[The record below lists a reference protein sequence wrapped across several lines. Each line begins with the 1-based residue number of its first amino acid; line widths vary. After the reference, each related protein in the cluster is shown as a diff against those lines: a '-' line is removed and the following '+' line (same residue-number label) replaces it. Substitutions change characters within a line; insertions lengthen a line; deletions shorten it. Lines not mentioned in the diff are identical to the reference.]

1 MKTLSYADL
10 WQAEENVEWKNLLQ
24 HVCNTSERI
33 EDSSARRLT
42 KCTDLVRTEI
52 DRRYISNAALSEA
65 LLLLQFSHSKYAVDV
80 FCNTNAAGSFSTVR
94 RTIALLGSVEFC
106 LPQSDVVIDK
116 ATNHQF
122 SKSIP
127 TTLFPNDSN
136 RNLLLARYK
145 ELNNQSTIL
154 HRGYRKAYIES
165 TVNQAFLE
173 CKVIEGAVN
182 DPITAEDPIA
192 MTEDSVFTYTRV
204 SSCKRMCR
212 VQDMECMPEN
222 PNSFRAVAAVLDKI
236 LHYINA
242 SSPARNFI
250 PVYMDG
256 APYSLCMKL
265 LRERDVCELCEVDVD
280 AASMDTHFK
289 LHSSSSIPK
298 VIYAALSRELVYPYV
313 RNQLLK
319 GAYPTYEG
327 YCEWAAEM
335 EKENRLYNIASTF
348 CFTTL
353 HCLHFFRC
361 GVRNCNDEVTFHA
374 RHKLT
379 ALLYGCNNIKY
390 QEILCYDTS
399 FLLSVN
405 PDNRH
410 IVMNESARRE
420 AGEVGEGYDFL
431 LENRNKLYKSFLPS
445 DSAPT
450 FEQWLQVSKTAVDLE
465 QIRRKASERLD
476 LNIRLSD
483 QRPRKFAEEINQ
495 ARRLI
500 RNHGFLLKQKH
511 GLTTIDDES
520 IKLDQ
525 SFLNYVQHSE
535 RNRDDFYVSYF
546 NNEIQHLPLINSGI
560 QLEIDETNDEN
571 IKEAVQRRLNMLREP
586 FYSFYKKSYKRTM
599 TKPEH
604 LEFHKALV
612 AQLQNQEHTDYESV
626 LSEAFQD
633 YMDLHSCT

>member
-1 MKTLSYADL
+1 MACYVPVDKT
-10 WQAEENVEWKNLLQ
+10 
-24 HVCNTSERI
+24 
-33 EDSSARRLT
+33 
-42 KCTDLVRTEI
+42 
-52 DRRYISNAALSEA
+52 
-65 LLLLQFSHSKYAVDV
+65 
-80 FCNTNAAGSFSTVR
+80 TNYQ
-94 RTIALLGSVEFC
+94 L
-106 LPQSDVVIDK
+106 
-116 ATNHQF
+116 

-145 ELNNQSTIL
+145 ELNNKSTAL
-154 HRGYRKAYIES
+154 HRGYRKSHIEAI
-165 TVNQAFLE
+165 VMQACLE
-173 CKVIEGAVN
+173 CKLIDGAVI
-182 DPITAEDPIA
+182 DPVTAEDPIPMA
-192 MTEDSVFTYTRV
+192 EDSVFTYTRV

-250 PVYMDG
+250 PLYMDG

-265 LRERDVCELCEVDVD
+265 LRERYVCELCEVDVD

-298 VIYAALSRELVYPYV
+298 YKKIVIRQGNGHTEMTTVRAIISTFWIPFIKPLANIFGYNSESQLEYCKKAYDHHKSYLLLMVIYAALSRELVYPYV

-319 GAYPTYEG
+319 DAYPTYEG

-335 EKENRLYNIASTF
+335 EKENQLYKLASTF

-353 HCLHFFRC
+353 HCLHLFRC

-450 FEQWLQVSKTAVDLE
+450 FEQWLQVSKTVVDLE

-511 GLTTIDDES
+511 DLTTIHDES
-520 IKLDQ
+520 IKLDP
-525 SFLNYVQHSE
+525 SFLNFVQHSE
-535 RNRDDFYVSYF
+535 RNRNDYYVSYF

-560 QLEIDETNDEN
+560 QLEIDETNEEN
-571 IKEAVQRRLNMLREP
+571 IKEAVQGRLNMLREP

-599 TKPEH
+599 TKPEL